1 MMDVKDLN
9 KSYNDTEKI
18 KVAGEERFFDQQEQF
33 EAMTEGNKI
42 RDDDQSDTNKG
53 DLDIFEDEEI

>member
-1 MMDVKDLN
+1 MDVKDLN